1 MSRFAKTL
9 RFPALALGL
18 ALAAGL
24 LFACGGGDAGTEAPA
39 TQPPT
44 EEAAATAPATQQ
56 PTEEATTTSPATQQ
70 PTEEAATTSPA
81 TQQPTE
87 QAAATAPPTQ
97 PQPEVGHE
105 TGQRA
110 PNFMVATTD
119 GGQLSLDSFQ
129 GRPVLLY
136 FSATW

>member
-1 MSRFAKTL
+1 MSRFAKAL

-18 ALAAGL
+18 ALAAGI
-24 LFACGGGDAGTEAPA
+24 LFACGEGDAGTEAPA

-56 PTEEATTTSPATQQ
+56 PTE
-70 PTEEAATTSPA
+70 
-81 TQQPTE
+81 
-87 QAAATAPPTQ
+87 QAASTAPPTQ

-110 PNFMVATTD
+110 PNFMVATAD